1 VSAKLEDLR
10 FEADKLIE
18 YMGRQLNEQRNF
30 INSEINRGMRD
41 NAHHR
46 RLFYKKIVQ
55 LTLNK

>member
-1 VSAKLEDLR
+1 MSTKLEDLR

-30 INSEINRGMRD
+30 INSEINRGMRE

-46 RLFYKKIVQ
+46 RPFYKKIVQ